1 MKNMKNSDF
10 EWFWVILVIFDDF
23 DVFINYI
30 RILSFK
36 FVNFHGFG
44 GPGVSKTPK
53 NTKKHQK
60 MVKNDQKLMIFDKIR
75 LKSLCNFEYR
85 KVLKNSVFT

>member
-1 MKNMKNSDF
+1 
-10 EWFWVILVIFDDF
+10 VILVIFDDF

-30 RILSFK
+30 GNLSFK
-36 FVNFHGFG
+36 LINFHGFG

-60 MVKNDQKLMIFDKIR
+60 TVKNDSKLMISDKIR
-75 LKSLCNFEYR
+75 LKSLYNFEYR
-85 KVLKNSVFT
+85 KVLKNSVFA